1 MQKIWTAIS
10 YNWKLAKTQAIVFV
24 GPMSNLAA
32 VGQFEEQHPA
42 EDLVA
47 LVSGNHEHAL
57 TYPLTKWSGRE
68 PEGS

>member
-10 YNWKLAKTQAIVFV
+10 YNWKLAKTQAVVFV

-32 VGQFEEQHPA
+32 AGKFEELHPA

-47 LVSGNHEHAL
+47 LVPGNHEYTL
-57 TYPLTKWSGRE
+57 TFPLTKWSGKAS
-68 PEGS
+68 EGS

>member
-1 MQKIWTAIS
+1 MQKIWTGIS
-10 YNWKLAKTQAIVFV
+10 YNWKLAKTHAIVFV

-32 VGQFEEQHPA
+32 AGQFEEQHPA

-47 LVSGNHEHAL
+47 LVPGEHQHTL
-57 TYPLTKWSGRE
+57 TFPLTKWSGRE